1 MKDDDWLNKL
11 VKVKDDYERQHE
23 ENEKLRRE
31 IIKRNLRYSKNEQ
44 EYQKQLELLQ
54 REMRV
59 RKR

>member
-31 IIKRNLRYSKNEQ
+31 IIKRNLRYSKNE
-44 EYQKQLELLQ
+44 
-54 REMRV
+54 
-59 RKR
+59 